1 MSRQGSVDQSTW
13 LSEMNTMK
21 AQWRAE
27 QVYLVWVAVVVE
39 WRNPSGSARV
49 VPVSGNGYHPS
60 FQSDIVDFFW
70 MDSSLIFGPT
80 VQPHAVAPEL
90 KGLDATPEE
99 DLQKIHARHP
109 SRTSCT
115 TRSINIFTSAF
126 SSGISFR
133 VEGLFTRSM
142 VNGGSPLDCP
152 GVDWTWQ

>member
-1 MSRQGSVDQSTW
+1 MPKQGSVDQSAGLT
-13 LSEMNTMK
+13 EMNTTR

-70 MDSSLIFGPT
+70 MDSGLIRGPT

-90 KGLDATPEE
+90 ERLDAVSYTHLTLPT
-99 DLQKIHARHP
+99 KRI
-109 SRTSCT
+109 
-115 TRSINIFTSAF
+115 
-126 SSGISFR
+126 
-133 VEGLFTRSM
+133 V
-142 VNGGSPLDCP
+142 
-152 GVDWTWQ
+152 